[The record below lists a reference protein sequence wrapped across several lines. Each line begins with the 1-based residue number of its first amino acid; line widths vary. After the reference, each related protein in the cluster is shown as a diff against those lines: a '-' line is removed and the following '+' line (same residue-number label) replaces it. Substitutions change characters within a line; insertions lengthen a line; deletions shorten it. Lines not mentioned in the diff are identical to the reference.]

1 MLHRRIARASLFLI
15 ALGLVACSAESKAK
29 STLDDYE
36 KVFGKCKT
44 LTEEAKLEP
53 GQHGCAEVTSR
64 AVEMGLKS
72 SGLEESQWRPMLESW
87 LKDKGFS
94 AYYVATK

>member
-1 MLHRRIARASLFLI
+1 MLHRRIARASLLLI
-15 ALGLVACSAESKAK
+15 AFGFPACSAESKAA

-64 AVEMGLKS
+64 AVEMGLKN
-72 SGLEESQWRPMLESW
+72 SGLEESKWRPMLEAW
-87 LKDKGFS
+87 LKDKGLT
-94 AYYVATK
+94 AYYVTKK